1 MTPSSKSGQQRLAAA
16 AAVLVHLVVTS
27 LVWRDIA
34 RRRAGGLRG
43 GRTLWR
49 VLTGMNTGNSL
60 LYLLVGR
67 RR

>member
-1 MTPSSKSGQQRLAAA
+1 MTSSSSSSGQQRLAAVA
-16 AAVLVHLVVTS
+16 LLVHLVVTS
-27 LVWRDIA
+27 LVWRDID

-49 VLTGMNTGNSL
+49 VLTGLNTGNSL